1 MAETVSE
8 TAVLADQSDPLEG
21 LHRYTLTAQFLIT
34 GSVVLLMGMLA
45 IGFWVTKKIEDGVT
59 RNTAAATALYMES
72 FVAPRVQ
79 ELARVNRV
87 SPETQRVLD
96 NLLHANEL
104 GRRIVSFK
112 IWKEGGL
119 IAYSSHASII
129 GTTYPVTP
137 ELQKAWKGEVSA
149 EFGGL
154 DDEEDAP
161 ERAANRPL
169 LEIYS
174 PVRETNTGR
183 IMAVAEFYETADELE
198 QNLFMAKLQSWLVVG
213 GATLLMLAALSGI
226 VVRGSRT
233 IERQRTQLQ
242 ARVKELSNLL
252 NQNEYLRSRLQTSSN
267 RVAELNER
275 YLRRIGADLHD
286 GPAQLIGFALLRLDS
301 LRSALRKEYPERKD
315 PDEIG
320 AVYDALHEAMGEIRE
335 LSAGLTLA
343 KLEEMSPLTVLK
355 EIVGA
360 HERRTETRVV
370 LTVDSIPENL
380 PLPLKISVFR
390 FVQEALNN
398 AYRHGGGIDQNVT
411 CRIDG
416 SEFELNV
423 SDGGPGFMP
432 ETPTGED
439 SGMGLIGLR
448 ERIESLG
455 ATLKIESTP
464 GEGTILTM
472 RCRLSDGGSQDD

>member
-1 MAETVSE
+1 
-8 TAVLADQSDPLEG
+8 
-21 LHRYTLTAQFLIT
+21 
-34 GSVVLLMGMLA
+34 
-45 IGFWVTKKIEDGVT
+45 
-59 RNTAAATALYMES
+59 
-72 FVAPRVQ
+72 
-79 ELARVNRV
+79 
-87 SPETQRVLD
+87 
-96 NLLHANEL
+96 
-104 GRRIVSFK
+104 
-112 IWKEGGL
+112 
-119 IAYSSHASII
+119 
-129 GTTYPVTP
+129 
-137 ELQKAWKGEVSA
+137 
-149 EFGGL
+149 
-154 DDEEDAP
+154 
-161 ERAANRPL
+161 
-169 LEIYS
+169 
-174 PVRETNTGR
+174 
-183 IMAVAEFYETADELE
+183 MAVAEFYETADELE